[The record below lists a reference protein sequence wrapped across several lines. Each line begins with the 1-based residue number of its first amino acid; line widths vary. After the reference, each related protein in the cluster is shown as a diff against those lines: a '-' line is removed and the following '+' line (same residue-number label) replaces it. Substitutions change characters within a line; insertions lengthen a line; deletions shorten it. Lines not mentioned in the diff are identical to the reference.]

1 MTERNPDDVT
11 LHTLHEDLTA
21 GFAETRSEMRSGFT
35 DLKAT
40 LIVGFRGLPSR
51 ESSEEMVRLLR
62 EGNRLNE
69 ARFTQ
74 LDLRLREQHLE
85 TQQVLHALVEGQ
97 RLLIDGQHRLV
108 DGQRLLLEGQQ
119 HLLESQQQLL
129 EGQRQLW
136 EAHRLLV
143 EDQRSLSA
151 DIKALIAR
159 IDALIRGRSNGEP
172 AA

>member
-11 LHTLHEDLTA
+11 LYTLHEDLTA
-21 GFAETRSEMRSGFT
+21 GFAEMRSGFA

-40 LIVGFRGLPSR
+40 LIVGFRGLPTR
-51 ESSEEMVRLLR
+51 ESSEEMVQLLR

-74 LDLRLREQHLE
+74 LDLRTREQHFE

-97 RLLIDGQHRLV
+97 HLLIDGQRLLV
-108 DGQRLLLEGQQ
+108 DGQRLLVDG
-119 HLLESQQQLL
+119 
-129 EGQRQLW
+129 
-136 EAHRLLV
+136 
-143 EDQRSLSA
+143 QRSLSA

-159 IDALIRGRSNGEP
+159 LDALIRGRSNGEP